1 MYSRDLTNLR
11 HLIGRNS
18 KKISLA
24 ITLWV
29 NLMVTYVVISNIGV
43 FLTEDE
49 LSSLAVLYTTNN
61 LSSNTF
67 SIITAILIPVGL
79 AIANIFLT
87 CNTCEDI
94 LWDATI
100 WNIDISNTLKLVA
113 KCAFVS
119 LFLCAM
125 LYLFLYVITLLN
137 IEILIK

>member
-11 HLIGRNS
+11 HLIARNS

-29 NLMVTYVVISNIGV
+29 NLMITYVVISNIDI
-43 FLTEDE
+43 FLAEDE
-49 LSSLAVLYTTNN
+49 LSSLAVLYTANN
-61 LSSNTF
+61 LFSNTF
-67 SIITAILIPVGL
+67 SIITVVLIPVGL
-79 AIANIFLT
+79 AVANVFLT

-100 WNIDISNTLKLVA
+100 CDIDISNTLKLLA

-119 LFLCAM
+119 LFLCAI
-125 LYLFLYVITLLN
+125 LYLLLYVITLLN

>member
-11 HLIGRNS
+11 HLIARNS

-29 NLMVTYVVISNIGV
+29 NLMITYIVISNISV
-43 FLTEDE
+43 ILTEDE
-49 LSSLAVLYTTNN
+49 LSSLDVLYTANN
-61 LSSNTF
+61 LFSNTF

-113 KCAFVS
+113 KCAFLS
-119 LFLCAM
+119 TFLCAT
-125 LYLFLYVITLLN
+125 LYLLLYIITLLN
-137 IEILIK
+137 IEIIIK

>member
-67 SIITAILIPVGL
+67 SIITAILIPAGL

-87 CNTCEDI
+87 WDTCEDI

-119 LFLCAM
+119 LLLCAI
-125 LYLFLYVITLLN
+125 LYLLLYVITLLN
-137 IEILIK
+137 IAILIK

>member
-43 FLTEDE
+43 FLTKDE
-49 LSSLAVLYTTNN
+49 LSSLTVLYTANN
-61 LSSNTF
+61 LFSNTF
-67 SIITAILIPVGL
+67 SIITAVLIPVGL
-79 AIANIFLT
+79 AIANVFYT

-113 KCAFVS
+113 KCSFVS
-119 LFLCAM
+119 LFLCAI
-125 LYLFLYVITLLN
+125 LYLLLYVITLLN
-137 IEILIK
+137 IAILI